1 MKILWVFAHPERR
14 SLNGSLM
21 DEGLEQLTE
30 LGHDYRVSDLYAMDF
45 KPVVDA
51 ADFRGVGGAG
61 CDRLF
66 VGDAQER
73 AYQEQRL
80 GADVRGEQEKIEW
93 ADVLVFHFPLWW
105 FGPPAILKGW
115 FDRVL
120 VQGFAFGLKDER
132 GRTRR
137 YGDGGLVGKRALIV
151 TSVGA
156 RESGF
161 GPRGVHGQAEEVLFP
176 LLHGTFWYTGAA
188 ALPPFVVYGADRAG
202 SAEFD
207 VHAAELRKRLSE
219 LDTAEPLAYR
229 HENSADYDDDLVL
242 SPELASGRA
251 GLGVHRAEP
260 GAHGHLEPA
269 EAKDGTGARM
279 PGRPVG

>member
-21 DEGLEQLTE
+21 EEGLGQLAE
-30 LGHDYRVSDLYAMDF
+30 LGHECRVSDLYAMDF

-51 ADFRGVGGAG
+51 ADFSGVGGEG

-73 AYQEQRL
+73 AYREQRL
-80 GADVRGEQEKIEW
+80 GDDVRGEQEKIEW

-120 VQGFAFGLKDER
+120 VQGFAFGLKDR
-132 GRTRR
+132 QGRTRR

-161 GPRGVHGQAEEVLFP
+161 GPRGIHGQAEEVLFP

-202 SAEFD
+202 TGDFAR
-207 VHAAELRKRLSE
+207 HAADLRKRLAE
-219 LDTAEPLAYR
+219 LETAEPIAYR

-242 SPELASGRA
+242 SPELVPGRT
-251 GLGVHRAEP
+251 GLGVHRAQP
-260 GAHGHLEPA
+260 DAHGRPA
-269 EAKDGTGARM
+269 PVEAED
-279 PGRPVG
+279 